1 MNLTSTSLQQI
12 VARQPKQTL
21 TTQQGVI
28 LTTLMASPGLTAA
41 ALAKRLGT
49 TENVIK
55 VQISH
60 MRKSLERLKIK
71 IVTGYAV
78 RGAK

>member
-28 LTTLMASPGLTAA
+28 LTTLLANPGLSAKV
-41 ALAKRLGT
+41 LAKRLGT
-49 TENVIK
+49 TENVVK
-55 VQISH
+55 VQISN
-60 MRKSLERLKIK
+60 MRATLERMKIK

-78 RGAK
+78 RGVK